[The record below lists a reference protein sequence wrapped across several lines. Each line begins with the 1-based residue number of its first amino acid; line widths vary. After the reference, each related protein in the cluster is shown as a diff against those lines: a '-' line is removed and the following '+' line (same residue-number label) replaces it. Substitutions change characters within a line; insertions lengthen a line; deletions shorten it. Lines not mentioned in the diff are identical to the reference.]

1 MPKKKLTKAQV
12 KKKLISIQKT
22 LRLLL
27 IDRMDHVGSDV
38 TMTPKMILEIG
49 QKINAATKRVL
60 K

>member
-1 MPKKKLTKAQV
+1 MAKKLSRTQV
-12 KKKLISIQKT
+12 KKKLISIQRT

-27 IDRMDHVGSDV
+27 IDRMDHANSDV
-38 TMTPKMILEIG
+38 TMTPKMIMDIG